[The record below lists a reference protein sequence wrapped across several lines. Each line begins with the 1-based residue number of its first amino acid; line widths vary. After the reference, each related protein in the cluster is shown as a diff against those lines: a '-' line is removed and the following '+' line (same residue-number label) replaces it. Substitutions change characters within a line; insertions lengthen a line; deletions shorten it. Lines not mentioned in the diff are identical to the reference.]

1 MAYLIN
7 RFNGSQL
14 TVLDDGTIDTSTD
27 ISLVGRNTIGYGEIQ
42 NENFVFL
49 LENFSNNLPP
59 LRPLSGQI
67 WYNSSER
74 ALKVYNGDAWNNVG
88 SASVAS
94 SSPSNA
100 GLGSFWFDNTLETLN
115 LWDGTKWVNVG
126 PDSVENYGVTRNLS
140 TTILGEDGF
149 RYPVVQTL
157 VNDNVI
163 SIYSAFPFIID
174 TNERPD
180 GFIELESGLNLSSN
194 FSLKAEISG
203 TALNAQSLATT
214 RRINGVGFNGT
225 QDITIKSSTSQ
236 KLIRGDYLI
245 GADFDGS
252 REIEWSIDASSAAS
266 AGKVVARNSAG
277 NFSANEITA
286 NTFVGSLNG
295 NVNVTTGTSK
305 FARIEAE
312 EIVGTRTQT
321 NAETAQRLL
330 EPVLINGT
338 PFNGS
343 SNITIPFLADNAT
356 GSTLSSNIIFS
367 SLQSLGKLSELEV
380 ESTLGIGNNA
390 ATDLV
395 VITQNGIRS
404 KQDFDLTVELQGI
417 SILSQDSA
425 FSQGISDRTTILPYD
440 QAIDIGQNGYEFNH
454 VYASI
459 FFGDLT
465 GNASTAT
472 SSVTATNLAAG
483 GLGAIP
489 YQTDI
494 GETDFLAAG
503 ANGTYLRIAGGIP
516 VWDNVALGTHIAGS
530 YITGDDFTGGNDAT
544 WAVDA
549 TITNTANKIV
559 ARDEFGDIFASKV
572 FSDLSGDIYASDGTS
587 KILESGTDGSDATFT
602 GNVIGNATTVTN
614 GIYTTQQ
621 YNNPNWIT
629 GLLGS
634 KVTQI
639 PNSSLMNSSVTIN
652 GTTVNLGESK
662 SIYAGWGQQEIWVDE
677 SSNRSSSQEY
687 TNDTGA
693 LLYVN
698 CTLSG
703 LSYGAST
710 IATVDGI
717 EVARD
722 RDNGLQGSGLVWLN
736 VGFFVPIGST
746 YRVDAF
752 DRTDGLIPVPVV
764 KWAELK

>member
-27 ISLVGRNTIGYGEIQ
+27 ISLVGRNIIGYGEIQ
-42 NENFVFL
+42 NENFIFL
-49 LENFSNNLPP
+49 LENFSNDLLP

-74 ALKVYNGDAWNNVG
+74 ALKFYNGESWNNAG
-88 SASVAS
+88 SASVDS
-94 SSPSNA
+94 TSPTNP
-100 GLGSFWFDNTLETLN
+100 GLGSFWFNNELETLN
-115 LWDGTKWVNVG
+115 LWNGTQWINIG
-126 PDSVENYGVTRNLS
+126 PDSVLNYGVTRNLS
-140 TTILGEDGF
+140 TTILGEDGN

-163 SIYSAFPFIID
+163 SIHSSFPFIID

-180 GFIELESGLNLSSN
+180 GFVELEAGLNLSSN
-194 FSLKAEISG
+194 FSLKATIDG

-225 QDITIKSSTSQ
+225 QDITIKSSTT
-236 KLIRGDYLI
+236 KKHIRGDYLV

-252 REIEWSIDASSAAS
+252 QEIEWSVDASSSAS
-266 AGKVVARNSAG
+266 VGKVVVRDSSG
-277 NFSANEITA
+277 NFAANQITA
-286 NTFVGSLNG
+286 NTFVGNVNG
-295 NVNVTTGTSK
+295 NITVTTGTSK
-305 FARIEAE
+305 FARIEAD

-343 SNITIPFLADNAT
+343 IDVTIPFLADNAV
-356 GSTLSSNIIFS
+356 GSTLAPNIIFS
-367 SLQSLGKLSELEV
+367 SLQSLGKLSEIEI
-380 ESTLGIGNNA
+380 ESTIGIGNNS
-390 ATDLV
+390 ATDSV

-454 VYASI
+454 VYAST
-459 FFGDLT
+459 FFGDLN
-465 GNASTAT
+465 GNANSANTST
-472 SSVTATNLAAG
+472 TATNLAAG

-494 GETDFLAAG
+494 GETSFLAAG
-503 ANGTYLRIAGGIP
+503 VNGTYLRISNGVP
-516 VWDNVALGTHIAGS
+516 VWDNVTLGTHIAGS
-530 YITGDDFTGGNDAT
+530 YITGGDFSGGDDVT

-559 ARDEFGDIFASKV
+559 ARNEFGDIFASKV
-572 FSDLSGDIYASDGTS
+572 FSDISGDVYASNGTS
-587 KILESGTDGSDATFT
+587 KILESGTDGSNATFT
-602 GNVIGNATTVTN
+602 GDVIGNASTVTN
-614 GIYTTQQ
+614 GVYTTQQ

-629 GLLGS
+629 GLSGS
-634 KVTQI
+634 KVTGI
-639 PNSSLMNSSVTIN
+639 PNSSLENSGVTIN
-652 GTTVNLGESK
+652 GTTVNLGESA
-662 SIYAGWGQQEIWVDE
+662 SIYVGWGQQETWVDE
-677 SSNRSSSQEY
+677 SNNRTSSQDY
-687 TNDTGA
+687 TNTTGKM
-693 LLYVN
+693 LYVN

-703 LSYGAST
+703 LSYSASV

-722 RDNGLQGSGLVWLN
+722 RDNGLQGSGNVWLN

-752 DRTDGLIPVPVV
+752 DRTDGLIPGPVV